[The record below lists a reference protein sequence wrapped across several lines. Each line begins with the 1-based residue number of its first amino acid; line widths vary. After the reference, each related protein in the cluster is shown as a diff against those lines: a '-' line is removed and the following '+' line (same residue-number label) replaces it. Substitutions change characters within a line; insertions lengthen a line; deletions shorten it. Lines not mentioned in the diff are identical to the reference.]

1 MRVHPGVVA
10 VGVIVAL
17 GVGIL
22 WLRSAGEPS
31 AVTPSAEAP
40 SAGPGAAAP
49 RDPQLEQARLQVAQ
63 MKTALSAVKAA
74 PRVEVREERR
84 PGESDELF
92 GERTRAIAEFRHL
105 VSVAKLAPDREQA
118 LMRVFADAEENWRLA
133 LEQAGRK
140 QPDSPS
146 AVMADPVLGPI
157 YTGIYDDA
165 MRAARAQ
172 LPPNQGAILHS
183 FVPTLL
189 PYLRTRPFSLQP

>member
-10 VGVIVAL
+10 VGVIAAL
-17 GVGIL
+17 GVGIF
-22 WLRSAGEPS
+22 WLRSAGEGSGTTPTAESPS
-31 AVTPSAEAP
+31 TEPK
-40 SAGPGAAAP
+40 AAAP
-49 RDPQLEQARLQVAQ
+49 SDPRLEQARLQVAQ
-63 MKTALSAVKAA
+63 MKTALSSVKAA

-84 PGESDELF
+84 GGDSDEVIS
-92 GERTRAIAEFRHL
+92 ERTRAIAEFRHL
-105 VSVAKLAPDREQA
+105 VTAAKLTPDSEQA
-118 LMRVFADAEENWRLA
+118 LMRVFADAQENWRLA

-146 AVMADPVLGPI
+146 AVMADPVLAPI